1 VVGCDFNDLEPGDQ
15 VKFRIV
21 TNEKGDDVAMDVE
34 LTSRTA

>member
-1 VVGCDFNDLEPGDQ
+1 

-34 LTSRTA
+34 LTSRAN